1 MSRNRDEKYIH
12 KNKLETEPER
22 KKKFGKEFAEI
33 PKGKRYVEELEP
45 LLGAVIVLECDDWGV
60 YPRRAWRYAVREVT
74 AEICE
79 ACQVSGKQRS

>member
-33 PKGKRYVEELEP
+33 PRGKRYVEELEP
-45 LLGAVIVLECDDWGV
+45 LHWNRCLA
-60 YPRRAWRYAVREVT
+60 
-74 AEICE
+74 
-79 ACQVSGKQRS
+79 Q

>member
-45 LLGAVIVLECDDWGV
+45 LLGALGV